1 MSALMD
7 IGLQHYLVVSAIAFA
22 LGATIIIVRR
32 NAIAVLMGLELV
44 LNAAGLNF
52 VAFSRYVAGTA
63 EGQVVTIF
71 IIMLAA
77 AEAAVA
83 LAIVL
88 NIFNNTDSIHVD
100 EADSLKE

>member
-1 MSALMD
+1 MTAE
-7 IGLQHYLVVSAIAFA
+7 ITLQHYLLVSAVMFS
-22 LGATIIIVRR
+22 LGTAIVIVRR
-32 NAIAVLMGLELV
+32 NAIAVLMGLELI

-52 VAFSRYVAGTA
+52 VAFSRFVAG
-63 EGQVVTIF
+63 EIDGQVVTIF

-88 NIFNNTDSIHVD
+88 NIFNSRSSIQVD
-100 EADSLKE
+100 EADTLKE

>member
-1 MSALMD
+1 MSLLE
-7 IGLQHYLVVSAIAFA
+7 IGLQHYLIVAA
-22 LGATIIIVRR
+22 LTFTLGTAIIIVRR

-44 LNAAGLNF
+44 LNSAGLNF
-52 VAFSRYVAGTA
+52 VAFSRYVSGNI

-88 NIFNNTDSIHVD
+88 NIFNNSGSIQID
-100 EADSLKE
+100 EADTLKE

>member
-1 MSALMD
+1 MSWLMD
-7 IGLQHYLVVSAIAFA
+7 VGLQHYLTVSAITFA
-22 LGATIIIVRR
+22 LGTAIIIVRR

-44 LNAAGLNF
+44 LNSAALNF
-52 VAFSRYVAGTA
+52 VAFSRYVSGGV

-88 NIFNNTDSIHVD
+88 NVFNNTQSIQID

>member
-1 MSALMD
+1 MSLAQIGIQHFLIVSALT
-7 IGLQHYLVVSAIAFA
+7 FT
-22 LGATIIIVRR
+22 LGATIIIVRK

-44 LNAAGLNF
+44 LNSAGLNF
-52 VAFSRYVAGTA
+52 VAFSRYVAGGV

-88 NIFNNTDSIHVD
+88 NIFNNTASIQVD
-100 EADSLKE
+100 EADSLRD

>member
-1 MSALMD
+1 MNSLLD
-7 IGLQHYLVVSAIAFA
+7 IGLQHYLTVSAITFS
-22 LGATIIIVRR
+22 LGTAIIIIRR

-44 LNAAGLNF
+44 LNSAGLNF
-52 VAFSRYVAGTA
+52 VAFSRYVAGNV

-88 NIFNNTDSIHVD
+88 NLFHNTQSVHID
-100 EADSLKE
+100 EADTLKE